1 MDGEKAKVATRLI
14 RRINTTYLARILGV
28 DCVEETYYLGEDAVK
43 YVCTT
48 ENIEVCSMKFNEDT
62 PLEDRIAAMLVII
75 RIEHGNDSEGK
86 GGSTP

>member
-28 DCVEETYYLGEDAVK
+28 DCVEETYFPCEFEVG
-43 YVCTT
+43 YVCIT
-48 ENIEVCSMKFNEDT
+48 EGKEICSMKFSDYT
-62 PLEDRIAAMLVII
+62 PLEDRITAMLVTI

-86 GGSTP
+86 GGGTP

>member
-28 DCVEETYYLGEDAVK
+28 DCVEETYYPCEDEVR
-43 YVCTT
+43 YVCLT
-48 ENIEVCSMKFNEDT
+48 EGNEVCSMKFTDDT
-62 PLEDRIAAMLVII
+62 PLEDRIAAMLVLI

-86 GGSTP
+86 GGCTP

>member
-28 DCVEETYYLGEDAVK
+28 DCVQETYYPCNNEVG
-43 YVCTT
+43 YVCITDG
-48 ENIEVCSMKFNEDT
+48 IEVCNIKFEDLT
-62 PLEDRIAAMLVII
+62 PLEDRIAAMLVLM

-86 GGSTP
+86 GGCTP